1 MSSSSGTVCVA
12 CKVTNGLN
20 LGDGVIIRG
29 PTAQLP
35 MHGGNPDRIGGFVFT
50 ENVPKDVWDNWF
62 NSHQDMDL
70 VKRGM
75 IFVRPTIVEARN
87 QALALRGSRPGFTS
101 VSR

>member
-1 MSSSSGTVCVA
+1 MPDTVCVA

-35 MHGGNPDRIGGFVFT
+35 QHGGETDRIGGFVFT
-50 ENVPKDVWDNWF
+50 ENVPRDVWDKWI

-75 IFVRPTIVEARN
+75 IFMRSTIVEARA
-87 QALALRGSRPGFTS
+87 QARALRGPQAPYSFVR
-101 VSR
+101 R